1 MVSNKVPVNIKTSAM
16 IVKLESNLYVGPVN
30 IVPNFRHDNGMH
42 FIEVFFVLFMISTR
56 LCVVCNLMTMTIHN
70 AVEAK
75 YCNNQVPF
83 AKDQNMIHISNIKK

>member
-1 MVSNKVPVNIKTSAM
+1 M
-16 IVKLESNLYVGPVN
+16 IVKHESNLYVGPVN
-30 IVPNFRHDNGMH
+30 IVPNFGHDYGMH
-42 FIEVFFVLFMISTR
+42 FIEVGFLCYLWFSTR